1 MGDKLKLDEG
11 KIEWDAQQKGFVN
24 ERLCCS
30 YRAVIRRVTKKE
42 EGDHYIIDGCSNFRH
57 NQRCQLRRCKRTT
70 TVQRRILSKLRV
82 VNNLPRDARGAHV
95 ANALSVDAGIR
106 VSKVYAK
113 RVLGDATGLT
123 KAAFREEFTKIDCL
137 INYPTAIPQMR
148 LALPR

>member
-1 MGDKLKLDEG
+1 MQFPTEA
-11 KIEWDAQQKGFVN
+11 IRQRVVMYCAH
-24 ERLCCS
+24 
-30 YRAVIRRVTKKE
+30 IRRVTKKE

-82 VNNLPRDARGAHV
+82 VNNLPRDMRGAHV

-123 KAAFREEFTKIDCL
+123 KAAFQEAFTKLGSFIDYM
-137 INYPTAIPQMR
+137 NTSGNRPFVRWTNGAGQR
-148 LALPR
+148 RR